1 MRGGDIAQR
10 LLTALVRTPSAAM
23 SSALLAML
31 RAFVGICTFQ
41 LAPQDIPR
49 SSALLTVTTLGNMSL
64 SMIIYGLESPFGHA
78 LLKAMVETVVLFAAT
93 FTLLFLLSYGR
104 RLVQTLTALMGCGA
118 ILGGVALLTMV
129 LAPAL
134 PPELGLAILR
144 VNFLLNLLVIA
155 HILRHA
161 LSTWFLAGL
170 LFAFGYALLVNKFFM
185 IANALLAAAP
195 A

>member
-1 MRGGDIAQR
+1 
-10 LLTALVRTPSAAM
+10 M

-41 LAPQDIPR
+41 LAPQDLPR
-49 SSALLTVTTLGNMSL
+49 SSALLAVTTLGNMSL

-93 FTLLFLLSYGR
+93 FTLLFLMSYGR
-104 RLVQTLTALMGCGA
+104 RLVQTLTALMGCSA
-118 ILGGVALLTMV
+118 ILGGVALLTML

-134 PPELGLAILR
+134 LPELGLAILR

-185 IANALLAAAP
+185 IANALLGAAP

>member
-41 LAPQDIPR
+41 LAPQDLPR
-49 SSALLTVTTLGNMSL
+49 SSALLAVTTLGNMSL

-93 FTLLFLLSYGR
+93 FTLLFLMSYGR

-185 IANALLAAAP
+185 IANALLGATP